1 MMRRLVTTLLLA
13 CLTCAGANADTR
25 TVPDQYAT
33 VEAAISA
40 ASPGDRIYIK
50 KGTYTAPA
58 GGYVISK
65 SLEIFGDG
73 PGGAVFAGTPGT
85 LLEGA
90 VGSTTPVI
98 KIDVDGNPD
107 AALRNVYIHD
117 LQITQLTS
125 NGGIPAPFDT
135 MNSGVYCKITSS
147 SKSLGDFHLARLF
160 IYGMGGDGIHLEG
173 LDGDHNPQIVSIED
187 CVADFNSNNGLY
199 MLYSNATAIRGGDFG
214 GNYHKGIHASECPYI
229 TIVEAVAESNEH
241 SGTGVATDT
250 FVPSQVFMEGCN
262 GFLMSGCDIEG
273 FTNGGTGSVVGI
285 AVNSLGGY
293 IGSNSFYDNSAL
305 TGSTG
310 IYVGYT
316 SQGITVGP
324 NQFTHVDKM
333 IQVADDPAVKS
344 CFIYPQVVPSYS
356 TNGNKIVMPEAADRG
371 HVVMPSTT
379 SGTSNLTAGIEFP
392 RLTGSTRDGM
402 TAASSGGTR
411 REGLVLYNDA
421 AKKLNFWDGSQWRE
435 NVVYFPRTTGYNSPT
450 AGIIFPSIAGS
461 TRDSIPS
468 SVRPTG
474 SVVYNSGVSRLN
486 HWDGTRW
493 VEDVGFFPKATGAPG
508 GITMYGVSSATGN
521 NERGALTPVAGM
533 LIYNPNTKALNYYD
547 GTNWKEV
554 SVKNGSAP

>member
-1 MMRRLVTTLLLA
+1 MMRRLITTSILGLLFHA
-13 CLTCAGANADTR
+13 TAYADTR
-25 TVPDQYAT
+25 TVPDQYST

-40 ASPGDRIYIK
+40 ASAGDRIYIK
-50 KGTYTAPA
+50 KGTYTAPS

-65 SLEIFGDG
+65 PLEIFGDG

-85 LLEGA
+85 LLRGA
-90 VGSTTPVI
+90 LGSHDPVI

-107 AALRNVYIHD
+107 VTLRNIYIHD
-117 LQITQLTS
+117 LQITQVI

-135 MNSGVYCKITSS
+135 LNSGVYCKITSS
-147 SKSLGDFHLARLF
+147 SKNLGYFHLARLF

-173 LDGDHNPQIVSIED
+173 LDGDHNPQVVTIED
-187 CVADFNSNNGLY
+187 CTADFNSNNGLY
-199 MLYSNATAIRGGDFG
+199 LLYSNGTAIRGGDFG
-214 GNYHKGIHASECPYI
+214 GNYHKGIHASQCPYI

-241 SGTGVATDT
+241 TGTGVSTDN
-250 FVPSQVFMEGCN
+250 FVPSQVFLEGCP

-273 FTNGGTGSVVGI
+273 FTNGGTGSLVGV

-293 IGSNSFYDNSAL
+293 IGSNAFFDNSAL

-310 IYVGYT
+310 IYIGYT
-316 SQGITVGP
+316 SQGMTVGP

-333 IQVADDPAVKS
+333 IEVANNTDVKS

-356 TNGNKIVMPEAADRG
+356 TNGNKIIIPEAADRG

-392 RLTGSTRDGM
+392 RLAGATRDGM

-435 NVVYFPRTTGYNSPT
+435 NVVYLPRTTGYNSPT
-450 AGIIFPSIAGS
+450 AGIVFPSIAAS

-493 VEDVGFFPKATGAPG
+493 IEDVGFFPKATGAPA
-508 GITMYGVSSATGN
+508 GITLYSVTSGTGS
-521 NERGALTPVAGM
+521 ERNALTPAAGM
-533 LIYNPNTKALNYYD
+533 LIYNSSTKTLNYYD

-554 SVKNGSAP
+554 TVKNGAAP